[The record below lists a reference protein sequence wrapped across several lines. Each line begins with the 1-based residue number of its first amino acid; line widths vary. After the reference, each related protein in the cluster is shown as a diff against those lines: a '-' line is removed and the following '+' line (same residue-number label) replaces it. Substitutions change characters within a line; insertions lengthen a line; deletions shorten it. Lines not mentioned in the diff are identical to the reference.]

1 MIATSTAS
9 PQLDSAK
16 MNPPVTNQVSTQLA
30 GKAITSLVGVI
41 HSNRDYLSTIDGAI
55 GDGDHGINMD
65 TGFSHFAKEVEGTN
79 PNLPK
84 ALDTLGNTLLN
95 VTGGSLGPL
104 YGSMFIAMGESLAND
119 TVIDASG
126 FSAML
131 RAGLTSIQDI
141 GGAKRGDKSL
151 LDALIPAVDSF
162 DAARAGGK
170 TFYDALTALCDGAEE
185 GKESTRDMIAKI
197 GRASRLG
204 ERSRGVLDAGAT
216 SCCIMLQSLAK
227 SFQKLLNQESVP

>member
-9 PQLDSAK
+9 AQLESAK
-16 MNPPVTNQVSTQLA
+16 TNPPATNQVPTQLA
-30 GKAITSLVGVI
+30 GEAVTNLVDVI

-65 TGFSHFAKEVEGTN
+65 TGFSHFAKEIEGTT
-79 PNLPK
+79 PSLPK
-84 ALDTLGNTLLN
+84 ALDMLGGTLLN

-104 YGSMFIAMGESLAND
+104 YGSMFIAMGESVAND
-119 TVIDASG
+119 TVIDAPG

-131 RAGLTSIQDI
+131 RAGLTSLQDI

-162 DAARAGGK
+162 DAARVEGK
-170 TFYDALTALCDGAEE
+170 SFYDALAALCDGAAQ
-185 GKESTRDMIAKI
+185 GKESTRDMVAKI

-216 SCCIMLQSLAK
+216 SCCILLQSLAK
-227 SFQKLLNQESVP
+227 SFQKLLSQESIP